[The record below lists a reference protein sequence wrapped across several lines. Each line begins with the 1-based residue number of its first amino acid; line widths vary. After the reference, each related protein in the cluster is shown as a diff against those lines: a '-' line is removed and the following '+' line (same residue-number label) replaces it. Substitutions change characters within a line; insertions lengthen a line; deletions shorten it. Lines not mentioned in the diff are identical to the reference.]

1 MIWTRKELKTWAK
14 EALQRNYWK
23 IVLVSFLSLLFC
35 GGLSAGTGWSKGAA
49 SDSDT
54 EISAENTDMTDEI
67 AAADTADSTDVAD
80 IMEEQDDSVLIGV
93 QKTDAADMT
102 DESQYPVIVPEKA
115 RMVAVVLFILI
126 ALVALVFLY
135 ILQVLLI
142 FPFHV
147 GICRFMIKSIDD
159 RANVKEIA
167 YGFDHSYKNV
177 IKTMFHYDIRIAL
190 WYLLFIIPGIYKQ
203 YQYRLV
209 PYILAE
215 RPDMPYREVLQRS
228 AALMNGHKWKA
239 FLLDLSFIPWH
250 ILGIITCFIVEIFY
264 AAPYQALTSAA
275 LYRRLSGPEALPQGT
290 SRGIPVT
297 VLPNAE
303 LSRTLQ
309 QIQSPGLNYCKTL
322 TDIPSDT

>member
-1 MIWTRKELKTWAK
+1 MWTRKELKIWAK

-80 IMEEQDDSVLIGV
+80 
-93 QKTDAADMT
+93 
-102 DESQYPVIVPEKA
+102 
-115 RMVAVVLFILI
+115 
-126 ALVALVFLY
+126 

-290 SRGIPVT
+290 SGES
-297 VLPNAE
+297 L
-303 LSRTLQ
+303 
-309 QIQSPGLNYCKTL
+309 
-322 TDIPSDT
+322 

>member
-1 MIWTRKELKTWAK
+1 MWTRKELKIWAK

-159 RANVKEIA
+159 L
-167 YGFDHSYKNV
+167 HS
-177 IKTMFHYDIRIAL
+177 L
-190 WYLLFIIPGIYKQ
+190 CQ
-203 YQYRLV
+203 RL
-209 PYILAE
+209 
-215 RPDMPYREVLQRS
+215 
-228 AALMNGHKWKA
+228 N
-239 FLLDLSFIPWH
+239 
-250 ILGIITCFIVEIFY
+250 
-264 AAPYQALTSAA
+264 
-275 LYRRLSGPEALPQGT
+275 
-290 SRGIPVT
+290 
-297 VLPNAE
+297 
-303 LSRTLQ
+303 
-309 QIQSPGLNYCKTL
+309 
-322 TDIPSDT
+322 

>member
-1 MIWTRKELKTWAK
+1 MWTRKELKAWAK

-23 IVLVSFLSLLFC
+23 IVLVAFLSLLFC

-49 SDSDT
+49 SDDS
-54 EISAENTDMTDEI
+54 NTEI
-67 AAADTADSTDVAD
+67 AAEDTDITDEAAAAGTADGTDAAD
-80 IMEEQDDSVLIGV
+80 VMEEQDDSVLIGI
-93 QKTDAADMT
+93 QETGDADDME
-102 DESQYPVIVPEKA
+102 DSQYSVIVPEKA
-115 RMVAVVLFILI
+115 RMVGVVLFILI

-135 ILQVLLI
+135 VLQVLLV

-147 GICRFMIKSIDD
+147 GVCRFMTKSVDD

-177 IKTMFHYDIRIAL
+177 IKTMFHYDIRVAL

-215 RPDMPYREVLQRS
+215 HPDMPYREVLKRS
-228 AALMNGHKWKA
+228 STLMCGHRWKA

-250 ILGIITCFIVEIFY
+250 ILGLITCGIVEIFY
-264 AAPYQALTSAA
+264 TAPYQALTSAA
-275 LYRRLSGPEALPQGT
+275 LYRRLSGPEYAPQEMFGE
-290 SRGIPVT
+290 S
-297 VLPNAE
+297 L
-303 LSRTLQ
+303 
-309 QIQSPGLNYCKTL
+309 
-322 TDIPSDT
+322 

>member
-1 MIWTRKELKTWAK
+1 MWTRKELKAWAK

-23 IVLVSFLSLLFC
+23 IVLVAFLSLLFC

-54 EISAENTDMTDEI
+54 KIAAEGTDMTDET
-67 AAADTADSTDVAD
+67 AAADMADGTDAAD
-80 IMEEQDDSVLIGV
+80 VMEEQDDSVLIGV
-93 QKTDAADMT
+93 QETDDADDME
-102 DESQYPVIVPEKA
+102 DSQYSVIVREKA
-115 RMVAVVLFILI
+115 WMVGVVLFILI
-126 ALVALVFLY
+126 ALAALVFLY
-135 ILQVLLI
+135 VLQVLLV

-147 GICRFMIKSIDD
+147 GVCRFMTKSVDD

-177 IKTMFHYDIRIAL
+177 IKTMFHYDIRVAL

-215 RPDMPYREVLQRS
+215 HPDMPYREVLKRS
-228 AALMNGHKWKA
+228 STLMCGHKWKA

-250 ILGIITCFIVEIFY
+250 ILGLITCGIVEIFY
-264 AAPYQALTSAA
+264 TAPYQALTSAA
-275 LYRRLSGPEALPQGT
+275 LYRRLSGPEYAPQEMLGE
-290 SRGIPVT
+290 S
-297 VLPNAE
+297 L
-303 LSRTLQ
+303 
-309 QIQSPGLNYCKTL
+309 
-322 TDIPSDT
+322 

>member
-1 MIWTRKELKTWAK
+1 MWTRKELKAWAK

-23 IVLVSFLSLLFC
+23 IVLVAFLSLLFC

-49 SDSDT
+49 SDDS
-54 EISAENTDMTDEI
+54 NTEI
-67 AAADTADSTDVAD
+67 AAEDTDITDEAAAAGTADGSDAADV
-80 IMEEQDDSVLIGV
+80 MEEQDDSVLIGV
-93 QKTDAADMT
+93 QETDDADDME
-102 DESQYPVIVPEKA
+102 DSQYSVIVPEKA
-115 RMVAVVLFILI
+115 RMVGVVLFILI

-135 ILQVLLI
+135 VLQVLLV

-147 GICRFMIKSIDD
+147 GVCRFMTKSVDD

-177 IKTMFHYDIRIAL
+177 IKTMFHYDIRVAL

-215 RPDMPYREVLQRS
+215 HPDMPYREVLKRS
-228 AALMNGHKWKA
+228 AALMCGHKWKA

-250 ILGIITCFIVEIFY
+250 ILGLITCGIVEIFY
-264 AAPYQALTSAA
+264 TAPYQALTSAA
-275 LYRRLSGPEALPQGT
+275 LYRRLSGPEYTPQEMFGE
-290 SRGIPVT
+290 S
-297 VLPNAE
+297 L
-303 LSRTLQ
+303 
-309 QIQSPGLNYCKTL
+309 
-322 TDIPSDT
+322 